1 MDATV
6 WVWRCFSSPPLTSW
20 PSFSFAQSQ
29 KMSSSCPHHRV
40 FIFTVV
46 FFPPFPGKK
55 RRLGHLWL
63 SRSVAAIAVALLWV
77 ASNQQNQTHSIS
89 FSLRRFSFAPLT
101 VSLFLFLSPFF
112 LPDRLSD
119 SHFLFLRKSHQ
130 KETPKHQPR
139 RRTRQTVG
147 LLPRK
152 PEQVHSSLFVS
163 PNKDQLIVTVTNHTV
178 IRGIN
183 TLFTIRFSFER
194 LIPPISWL

>member
-101 VSLFLFLSPFF
+101 VSLSLFLFLSPFF
-112 LPDRLSD
+112 TRSTLRLTFSL
-119 SHFLFLRKSHQ
+119 SEK
-130 KETPKHQPR
+130 KPPKGNTETPAKTTYSPNCWPSPSET
-139 RRTRQTVG
+139 RTG
-147 LLPRK
+147 
-152 PEQVHSSLFVS
+152 SLF
-163 PNKDQLIVTVTNHTV
+163 TFC
-178 IRGIN
+178 
-183 TLFTIRFSFER
+183 FTK
-194 LIPPISWL
+194 